1 MADITEEPQALPVDE
16 TPISSVK
23 TNSARKNSLSNYL
36 KHRPERSELV
46 EKNILPDSTAAP
58 GLLAQQKELQKHM
71 LGDKL
76 NDKISH
82 RPSPDALLKDG
93 VLHEDPRSPEEKY
106 AEAIEEEYAKR
117 EGGA

>member
-1 MADITEEPQALPVDE
+1 MADTTDTQVPPVDE
-16 TPISSVK
+16 TPISSVQN
-23 TNSARKNSLSNYL
+23 NSARKNSLSNYL

-58 GLLAQQKELQKHM
+58 GLLASQKELQKHM

-82 RPSPDALLKDG
+82 RPDPDTLIKEGLLR
-93 VLHEDPRSPEEKY
+93 EDPRSPEEKY
-106 AEAIEEEYAKR
+106 QEAIEEEYAKR